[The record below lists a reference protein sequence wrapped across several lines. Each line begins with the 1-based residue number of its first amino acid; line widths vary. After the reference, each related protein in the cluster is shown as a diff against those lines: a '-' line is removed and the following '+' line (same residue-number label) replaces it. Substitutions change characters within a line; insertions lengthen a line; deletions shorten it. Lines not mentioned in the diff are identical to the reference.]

1 MSDWDT
7 APITLRKRAPKAS
20 TLKSEQ
26 VLYKPIFR
34 RIKNISWD
42 FNTVYYRKSMYMRSV
57 LFNYI

>member
-7 APITLRKRAPKAS
+7 TPITLRKRAPKAS

-34 RIKNISWD
+34 RIKNI
-42 FNTVYYRKSMYMRSV
+42 
-57 LFNYI
+57 